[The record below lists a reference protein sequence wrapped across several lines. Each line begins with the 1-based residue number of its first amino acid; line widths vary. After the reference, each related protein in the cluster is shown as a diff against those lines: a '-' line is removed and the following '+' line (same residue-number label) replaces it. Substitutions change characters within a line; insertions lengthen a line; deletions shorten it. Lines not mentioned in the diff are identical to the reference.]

1 MKIAFLFL
9 TMDNINWPIFWNYY
23 LKGHEKKFNIYV
35 HPKYPNKV
43 SIPWMKKNI
52 IHNLVDTQWGIIV
65 NAYINLME
73 EAMKDKRN
81 QKFITISESCIPY
94 KSFDELYEFLKNDNI
109 KTSYI
114 KSLPIKNYDW
124 TSRIKTQKN
133 YKNIKYWRKHLARF
147 CLSRYHVHI
156 LLQKKQE
163 LHFFYNM
170 HVGDEFFLSS
180 IPKDKYMKDFAITYD
195 NWTYIEHEIKKI
207 NQKIEK
213 LYIEIENNKD
223 LSDNKKKNIN
233 KKINDYKIQ
242 KTKLSPN
249 PKSYI
254 KVYKKDFKDA
264 DNSNAFFWRKFPK
277 NSEIIHFK
285 NNIFKKI

>member
-9 TMDNINWPIFWNYY
+9 TMDNINWPIFWNHYF
-23 LKGHEKKFNIYV
+23 KGNESKFNIYV

-43 SIPWMKKNI
+43 TIPWMKKNI
-52 IHNLVDTQWGIIV
+52 IKNLVDTQWGIIV

-73 EAMKDKRN
+73 EAMKDKNN

-94 KSFDELYEFLKNDNI
+94 KSFDELYKFLIKDNI

-114 KSLPIKNYDW
+114 KSLPIKKYDW
-124 TSRIKTQKN
+124 ISRIKTQKN
-133 YKNIKYWRKHLARF
+133 YHKIKHWRKHL
-147 CLSRYHVHI
+147 
-156 LLQKKQE
+156 
-163 LHFFYNM
+163 
-170 HVGDEFFLSS
+170 GDEFFLSS
-180 IPKDKYMKDFAITYD
+180 IPKDKFIKDFAITYD
-195 NWTYIEHEIKKI
+195 NWTYIENEIKKI

-213 LYIEIENNKD
+213 LYLQIENNKD
-223 LSDNKKKNIN
+223 LSNNQINNIN
-233 KKINDYKIQ
+233 KKINDYKLQ

-264 DNSNAFFWRKFPK
+264 DNSKAFFWRKFPL
-277 NSEIIHFK
+277 NSDIIIYK
-285 NNIFKKI
+285 QLILEKI